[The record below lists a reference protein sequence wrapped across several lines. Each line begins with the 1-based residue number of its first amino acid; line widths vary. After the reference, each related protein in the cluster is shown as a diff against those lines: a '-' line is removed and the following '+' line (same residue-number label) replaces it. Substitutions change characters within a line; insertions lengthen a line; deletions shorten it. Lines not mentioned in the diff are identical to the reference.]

1 MNGKVARIEGLMAN
15 GWDVEDIV
23 SDHGAVEVLLRRG
36 ASRQIIVLDADDA
49 WDVIYGAPQAPQ
61 GTRDH
66 PRDRTAVTVL
76 R

>member
-36 ASRQIIVLDADDA
+36 PSRQTVVLDQDDA
-49 WDVIYGAPQAPQ
+49 WDVVFGQGAQ
-61 GTRDH
+61 GSPRDH